1 MELIKYKMVMTEEQ
15 RQQLI
20 SSYELDEKTKNDVG
34 KIIYD
39 KYTYQKGSSNR
50 PFAIIVIGQPG
61 AGKSGLMGY
70 SENQFETAISLD
82 IDDLRAY
89 HPKYDEVKAK
99 HPEIFEKVTGAFAS
113 SMIHYLTPKLIEEKH
128 NLILHKTR
136 GDDAVIND
144 TIIPLQQNGYD
155 IIVRALSV
163 NHLESKM
170 SALER
175 SLAEREQFGCC
186 RWVLKNY
193 HNTQYNGIVELIDKM
208 HKNKYADLIEV
219 FVRGDIPVRPELMYS
234 KVINN
239 KIETNPH
246 MKTEDGVLVIGD
258 YETEKYESP
267 KKALV
272 ETRELFVPEILE
284 TLSFRLAN
292 AISKS
297 DGSHVE
303 DEYIAEIMMLAQMY
317 RSKLQNI
324 GKDTP
329 SLNEALLADFTNTKQ

>member
-1 MELIKYKMVMTEEQ
+1 MELIINKMAMTEEQ

-39 KYTYQKGSSNR
+39 KYTYLKGSSDR

-99 HPEIFEKVTGAFAS
+99 HPEIFEKVTGTFAS
-113 SMIHYLTPKLIEEKH
+113 SMIHYLTPRLIEEKH

-175 SLAEREQFGCC
+175 SLAEREKFGCC

-208 HKNKYADLIEV
+208 QKKKYADLIEV
-219 FVRGDIPVRPELMYS
+219 FVRGDIPVQPELMYS
-234 KVINN
+234 KVVNN
-239 KIETNPH
+239 KIESNPH
-246 MKTEDGVLVIGD
+246 MRTEDGRLVIGD
-258 YETEKYESP
+258 YETDKYSSP
-267 KKALV
+267 RQALI
-272 ETRELFVPEILE
+272 ETRELFVPQILE
-284 TLSFRLAN
+284 TLNDRLTKAM
-292 AISKS
+292 SKC

-303 DEYIAEIMMLAQMY
+303 DEYITEILMLAQMY
-317 RSKLQNI
+317 RSKYENN
-324 GKDTP
+324 GKSTP
-329 SLNEALLADFTNTKQ
+329 SLNETLLASFANIKQ